1 MTRFDQCVVV
11 FACCAGRGRVAA
23 RHGRARAAARRTV
36 AGRAGRTRRRRRAR
50 RHSAAPQRFV
60 LALQHGVLLD
70 EERNRRGRCGER
82 TGRPG
87 QRRCRCA
94 RRRRRRRQVE
104 MHHTAVCKINYAV
117 RRRGFRQAGAR
128 GMTRAAVG
136 GGGVAARWRRRSVR
150 YIVWRRYEV
159 CAHPSHER
167 RHRQHFAQLV
177 VAKRL
182 CQRTVQQQRV
192 TRLSRYVRSFTART
206 LIIIIIIIVVI
217 IISFFGV
224 VIIFLIVVR
233 RDNELDKH
241 RQSDNVTTRIQ
252 CRQAVRATSKRLER
266 SRTHAIAEH
275 ATDAT
280 VCGHGQHVDVP
291 LQHLLGTP
299 AEQQLGAAVEA
310 CDVERVVECN
320 GGSDVVRRRRR
331 VGGGGGARGRRRRVR
346 VRCGGARHARHL
358 LRRA

>member
-1 MTRFDQCVVV
+1 
-11 FACCAGRGRVAA
+11 
-23 RHGRARAAARRTV
+23 
-36 AGRAGRTRRRRRAR
+36 
-50 RHSAAPQRFV
+50 
-60 LALQHGVLLD
+60 
-70 EERNRRGRCGER
+70 
-82 TGRPG
+82 
-87 QRRCRCA
+87 
-94 RRRRRRRQVE
+94 
-104 MHHTAVCKINYAV
+104 MHHTAVCKLDYAV
-117 RRRGFRQAGAR
+117 GRRGFRQAGAR

-150 YIVWRRYEV
+150 YSSIVWRRYEM
-159 CAHPSHER
+159 CAHPAHER

-182 CQRTVQQQRV
+182 CQRTMQQQRV
-192 TRLSRYVRSFTART
+192 TRLSRHVRSFTART
-206 LIIIIIIIVVI
+206 LIIIIIIII
-217 IISFFGV
+217 IIITSFFGV
-224 VIIFLIVVR
+224 VIIFWMGVVR

-252 CRQAVRATSKRLER
+252 CWQAVGATSKRLER

-280 VCGHGQHVDVP
+280 VRGHGQHVDVA

-299 AEQQLGAAVEA
+299 AEQHLGAAVKT

-320 GGSDVVRRRRR
+320 GGRDVVRRRRR

-346 VRCGGARHARHL
+346 VCCGGARHARHL